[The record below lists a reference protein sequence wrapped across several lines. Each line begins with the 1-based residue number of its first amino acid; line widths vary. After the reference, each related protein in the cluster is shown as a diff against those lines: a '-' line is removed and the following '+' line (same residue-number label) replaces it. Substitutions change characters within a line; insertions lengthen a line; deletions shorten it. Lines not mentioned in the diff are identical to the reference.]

1 MFSAVNFFA
10 SHSSRFAGE
19 LSMQSRHVV
28 VVLGLVEVSGD
39 QLEVKLADKVASGGR
54 WASERR
60 MV

>member
-1 MFSAVNFFA
+1 
-10 SHSSRFAGE
+10 
-19 LSMQSRHVV
+19 MQSRHVV